1 MARSSFEK
9 TSAPRSSR
17 AETGRHTA
25 GARMLLLSRER
36 GHLKLHSFE
45 SGKSRS
51 DAKLRSARQKS
62 KFFVFRRGDHR
73 VLRTRQSIFTGFA
86 LVSSPRCEVGLLA
99 PLAVLPRRGEN
110 SPGSARK
117 WGKGNRGRG
126 CLPPLFHSEF

>member
-99 PLAVLPRRGEN
+99 PLAVLPAGGRTRQAPPESGE
-110 SPGSARK
+110 
-117 WGKGNRGRG
+117 KGIAGEVAF
-126 CLPPLFHSEF
+126 P

>member
-9 TSAPRSSR
+9 TRAPRSSR

-25 GARMLLLSRER
+25 GVRMLLLSRER

-62 KFFVFRRGDHR
+62 KFFGF
-73 VLRTRQSIFTGFA
+73 RQSIFTGFA

-99 PLAVLPRRGEN
+99 PLAVLPRRRRTRQAPPERGE
-110 SPGSARK
+110 
-117 WGKGNRGRG
+117 KGIAGEVA
-126 CLPPLFHSEF
+126 F